1 MNIAQITTKQAS
13 AELLKINRGTLRAVH
28 NITQIDYN
36 KPHAILK
43 LYPPFTRHTIRKAAT
58 EAGYP
63 AALAVVL
70 LFDSNPRFA
79 CDEKRLT
86 VFYIDAG
93 ECLENPNTMHHA
105 GNPGYALDNA
115 YNKCQFDEIRK
126 RPSSA
131 AYVILQNDEDHA
143 EKKPADRTPDPWTRY
158 TARRRSCSYA
168 NHAIF
173 DLTPIKSN
181 APVAVVDY
189 GFCKDWKNPEKPLD
203 AGGYYNADKLRK
215 RKARAAEIK
224 AELEKAAYMIQNTA
238 ADVETVTAAAAALRK
253 DVSALLTCED
263 LARSA
268 VAASAV
274 NTNGWYFANALKDA
288 ALFQSRSAAHEYKSA
303 AHAEK
308 AKRNTLDLI
317 DAARKKI
324 FDYIAEKEAG
334 KEEKTA

>member
-70 LFDSNPRFA
+70 LFDSKPRFA

-105 GNPGYALDNA
+105 GNPGYALDDA
-115 YNKCQFDEIRK
+115 YNKGQFDEIRK

-168 NHAIF
+168 NHVIF

-181 APVAVVDY
+181 APAAVVDY

-203 AGGYYNADKLRK
+203 AGGYCNADKLRK

-224 AELEKAAYMIQNTA
+224 AEREKAAYMIQNTA
-238 ADVETVTAAAAALRK
+238 ADVETVTAAAAALRRY
-253 DVSALLTCED
+253 AAELLTVDD
-263 LARSA
+263 LTRAA
-268 VAASAV
+268 VAASAL
-274 NTNGWYFANALKDA
+274 NIYGLYFSLAVDA
-288 ALFQSRSAAHEYKSA
+288 ARLFAERSAAHAYKSA
-303 AHAEK
+303 AHAASAREK
-308 AKRNTLDLI
+308 ALADI
-317 DAARKKI
+317 QQARDKI
-324 FDYIAEKEAG
+324 TAYYT
-334 KEEKTA
+334 EKTTKSAEIA